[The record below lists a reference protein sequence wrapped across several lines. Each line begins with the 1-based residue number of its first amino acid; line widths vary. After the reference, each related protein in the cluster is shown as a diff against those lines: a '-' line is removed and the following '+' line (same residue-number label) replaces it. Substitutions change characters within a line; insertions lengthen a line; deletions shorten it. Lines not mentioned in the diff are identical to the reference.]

1 MAYIL
6 SNKAE
11 EDIIAIFVTGAEQ
24 FGLIQAQRYHQ
35 QLTTTFEFLSDNP
48 QAAPVREELIPP
60 VRLHPVGLHLVIYQL
75 EDDNSIFIIRVRL
88 AHEDWLNT
96 S

>member
-11 EDIIAIFVTGAEQ
+11 DDIIAIFVAGAEQ
-24 FGLIQAQRYHQ
+24 FGLIQAQRYQQ

-60 VRLHPVGLHLVIYQL
+60 VRLHPVGSHLVIYQL
-75 EDDNSIFIIRVRL
+75 EADNGVFIIRVRH
-88 AHEDWLNT
+88 AHEDWLNN

>member
-11 EDIIAIFVTGAEQ
+11 EDIIAIFVAGAEQ
-24 FGLIQAQRYHQ
+24 FGLAQAQRYHQ

-48 QAAPVREELIPP
+48 QATPVREELTPP
-60 VRLHPVGLHLVIYQL
+60 VRLHPVGSHLVIYQL
-75 EDDNSIFIIRVRL
+75 EDDNSIFIVRVRH
-88 AHEDWLNT
+88 AHEDELNLC
-96 S
+96 

>member
-1 MAYIL
+1 MPYAL

-11 EDIIAIFVTGAEQ
+11 EDIIAIFVAGAER

-48 QAAPVREELIPP
+48 QAAPVCEELIPP
-60 VRLHPVGLHLVIYQL
+60 VRLHPVGSHLVIYQL
-75 EDDNSIFIIRVRL
+75 EADNSIFIIRVRH
-88 AHEDWLNT
+88 AHEDWLNN

>member
-6 SNKAE
+6 SHKAE
-11 EDIIAIFVTGAEQ
+11 EDIIAIFIAGAEQ
-24 FGLIQAQRYHQ
+24 FGLTQAQRYHQ

-48 QAAPVREELIPP
+48 QAAPVREKLTPS
-60 VRLHPVGLHLVIYQL
+60 VRLHPVGSHLVIYQL
-75 EDDNSIFIIRVRL
+75 EADNSIFIIRVRH
-88 AHEDWLNT
+88 AHEDWLNN

>member
-1 MAYIL
+1 MPYAL

-11 EDIIAIFVTGAEQ
+11 EDIIAIFVAGAER

-48 QAAPVREELIPP
+48 QAAPVREELTPS
-60 VRLHPVGLHLVIYQL
+60 VRLHPVGSHLVIYQL
-75 EDDNSIFIIRVRL
+75 EADNGVFIIRVRH
-88 AHEDWLNT
+88 AHEDWLNN